1 MKNTTFR
8 ELLNLIYER
17 KQPNKVYLSGTY
29 FGGANVE
36 IEWEWDS
43 VDEEY
48 YYRNSKNFNKVYTE
62 GTTLEEV
69 VSDIYTA
76 KQLAED
82 KIIHLYDEIL
92 DDKEKEYLSRIIK
105 PFKMYLISIT
115 KEERADREMI
125 IIRYKDYMDRNID
138 RASILRL
145 PTFKK
150 GTMYNGMQTD
160 KQYTLEELGI

>member
-1 MKNTTFR
+1 MKKITVR
-8 ELLNLIYER
+8 ELLNMIYEGKAPER
-17 KQPNKVYLSGTY
+17 IKYNGKVYQNYENADYSDKSRLLS
-29 FGGANVE
+29 
-36 IEWEWDS
+36 S
-43 VDEEY
+43 VMGEHH
-48 YYRNSKNFNKVYTE
+48 
-62 GTTLEEV
+62 TLEFMALNKA
-69 VSDIYTA
+69 IT
-76 KQLAED
+76 
-82 KIIHLYDEIL
+82 IYDEIL

-125 IIRYKDYMDRNID
+125 IIRYNDYMDRNID